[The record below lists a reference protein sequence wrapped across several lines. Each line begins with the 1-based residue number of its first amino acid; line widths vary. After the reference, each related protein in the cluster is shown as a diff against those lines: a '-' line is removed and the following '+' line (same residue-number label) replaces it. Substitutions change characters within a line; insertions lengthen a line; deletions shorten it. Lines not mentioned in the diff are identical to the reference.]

1 MCCCHQQSRDV
12 VCGKSTRLS
21 CMAFELNP
29 CVAAGYCIVG
39 LLPLQHRLLCVWLVS
54 WAQAASAN
62 ARHRSPS
69 CVLAAGFWHCCM
81 LWGAPA
87 TLANVHTCV
96 VWTLALLVRDVTDS
110 NQAPCVFVA
119 CAIMMLRVDLLSFR
133 MPGCGQADSRTLSLP
148 RPVGCRAPFVH
159 CL

>member
-1 MCCCHQQSRDV
+1 
-12 VCGKSTRLS
+12 VCL
-21 CMAFELNP
+21 
-29 CVAAGYCIVG
+29 AGFVG
-39 LLPLQHRLLCVWLVS
+39 SGGFSKRPTQIAKLRFC
-54 WAQAASAN
+54 
-62 ARHRSPS
+62 RR
-69 CVLAAGFWHCCM
+69 VLALLHAVGCACHI
-81 LWGAPA
+81 
-87 TLANVHTCV
+87 ANVHTCV